1 VLNMVKWCVQV
12 LALAWLQMAGAPAA
26 NAGLGAPPKSEADS
40 TAAWRADAA
49 RALAGRGDSESLAA
63 AAALTFIGLTSRSKA
78 DTAKAASAALEYAAE
93 ASERDP
99 ENPAIGWLRLHLC
112 ASAPSCDVRD
122 AATTMRWIDADNAA
136 AWLPTLSA
144 AQKDKEA
151 AQVDRVLA
159 DMALGARFDIYGN
172 RTTVMIFDAL
182 KRARAALPA
191 NYAAS
196 DIRRLA
202 ESLGVSSAAVTP
214 SFSPLINACREAP
227 AGDRHDACLK
237 LAKTMQR
244 GDAVMT
250 QLVGFAV
257 EKRMTADSR
266 EQRAVAERR
275 RLLEWRVSSANISDT
290 PLLPW
295 LRNARARSRLAKMR
309 ALPREED
316 VCIALL
322 RDHGLPLE
330 PPEDHRAAGETAA
343 PAAARQQ

>member
-1 VLNMVKWCVQV
+1 MVKRCVQV
-12 LALAWLQMAGAPAA
+12 LALAWLQITGAPAA
-26 NAGLGAPPKSEADS
+26 NAGRGAAAKSEADN

-49 RALAGRGDSESLAA
+49 RTLAGRGDSESLAA
-63 AAALTFIGLTSRSKA
+63 AAALTFIGPPSRSKA
-78 DTAKAASAALEYAAE
+78 ETAKAASAAIDYAAE

-99 ENPAIGWLRLHLC
+99 GNPALGWLRLNLC

-159 DMALGARFDIYGN
+159 DMALGARFDVYAN
-172 RTTVMIFDAL
+172 RTTVMIFDAI
-182 KRARAALPA
+182 KRARTALPA

-196 DIRRLA
+196 DLGRLTEA
-202 ESLGVSSAAVTP
+202 RGVAGAAVMP

-227 AGDRHDACLK
+227 AGDRHDTCLK

-244 GDAVMT
+244 ADAVMT

-257 EKRMTADSR
+257 EKRLTSDGR
-266 EQRAVAERR
+266 EQRVIAERR
-275 RLLEWRVSSANISDT
+275 RLLEWRVSSANLSDA
-290 PLLPW
+290 PMLPW
-295 LRNARARSRLAKMR
+295 LRNARARTRLAKMR
-309 ALPREED
+309 AMPREED
-316 VCIALL
+316 VCISLL
-322 RDHGLPLE
+322 RAHGLPLD
-330 PPEDHRAAGETAA
+330 PPDDHRSAARATAP
-343 PAAARQQ
+343 PATARQQ